1 MTHSDDRDPFEVDP
15 QDRLTPALEE
25 DDGLFKK
32 MIPVGLGLVLVA
44 LVGGGVVVFLNE
56 RRTPTQ
62 TPPLVLAPQGP
73 EKVKPDDPGGLR
85 VDHQDKLILNEV
97 PAGQVV
103 DESVERLLP
112 PPETPLPLQ
121 PRAPSLDARADAP
134 SSAPAGEEAAQM
146 PSVHKNA
153 QDESNPERQDN
164 KAQEQGELE
173 SVLQPPSV
181 VTAPSAPAPVTLD
194 EAQVPVTT
202 AEQVQPKKDPSQKE
216 SVQKKSD
223 RKTEQAKK
231 QTTAPAKEPPAPS
244 KSAKTDPV
252 VQPSSGQ
259 YVVQLASLRRESAV
273 QAEWGKLQKKL
284 PKLLG
289 SATMLMEKADIS
301 GAGVR
306 YRLQTGPFP
315 TKAAADRL
323 CQKLKVSGRDCL
335 VKKVK

>member
-44 LVGGGVVVFLNE
+44 LVGGGAVVFLNE
-56 RRTPTQ
+56 GRTPTE
-62 TPPLVLAPQGP
+62 TAPLVLAPQGP

-85 VDHQDKLILNEV
+85 VAHQDKLILNEV

-121 PRAPSLDARADAP
+121 TQEPLLDARTDAP
-134 SSAPAGEEAAQM
+134 SSAPAGEQAAQM
-146 PSVHKNA
+146 PSVHKST
-153 QDESNPERQDN
+153 QDNSNPERQDN

-181 VTAPSAPAPVTLD
+181 VVAPSAPAPVT
-194 EAQVPVTT
+194 T
-202 AEQVQPKKDPSQKE
+202 AEQVQLKKDLSQKD

-223 RKTEQAKK
+223 RETKQVKK
-231 QTTAPAKEPPAPS
+231 QTAATVEEPPAPS
-244 KSAKTDPV
+244 KPAKTDPV

-289 SATMLMEKADIS
+289 SAMMLMEKAEIS
-301 GAGVR
+301 GAGVH

>member
-25 DDGLFKK
+25 DDGLFRK

-44 LVGGGVVVFLNE
+44 LVGGGAVVFLNE
-56 RRTPTQ
+56 RRAPTQ

-73 EKVKPDDPGGLR
+73 EKIKPDDPGGLR
-85 VDHQDKLILNEV
+85 VAHQDKLILNEV

-112 PPETPLPLQ
+112 PPEMPLPLQ
-121 PRAPSLDARADAP
+121 TQEPSLDAHTDAS
-134 SSAPAGEEAAQM
+134 SSAPAGEQAAQM
-146 PSVHKNA
+146 PSVHKNTR
-153 QDESNPERQDN
+153 DESNPERQDN

-181 VTAPSAPAPVTLD
+181 VAAPSAPA
-194 EAQVPVTT
+194 PVTT
-202 AEQVQPKKDPSQKE
+202 AEQVQPKKDLSQKE
-216 SVQKKSD
+216 AVQKKSD
-223 RKTEQAKK
+223 RETKQVKK
-231 QTTAPAKEPPAPS
+231 QTTAPVEEPPAPS
-244 KSAKTDPV
+244 RPAKTDPV
-252 VQPSSGQ
+252 VQLSSGQ

-289 SATMLMEKADIS
+289 SATMLMEKAEIS

>member
-1 MTHSDDRDPFEVDP
+1 MAHSDDRDPFEVDP

-25 DDGLFKK
+25 DDGLFRK

-44 LVGGGVVVFLNE
+44 LIGGGVVVFLNE
-56 RRTPTQ
+56 RRAPPQ

-73 EKVKPDDPGGLR
+73 EKIKPDDPGGLR
-85 VDHQDKLILNEV
+85 VAHQDKLILNEV

-121 PRAPSLDARADAP
+121 PRESSLDVRADAA
-134 SSAPAGEEAAQM
+134 SSALADEEAAQM

-153 QDESNPERQDN
+153 QDESKPERQEN
-164 KAQEQGELE
+164 KAQDQGELE

-181 VTAPSAPAPVTLD
+181 VTVPSAPVTID
-194 EAQVPVTT
+194 TAQAPVTT
-202 AEQVQPKKDPSQKE
+202 AEQVQPKKDLSQKE
-216 SVQKKSD
+216 SVQKKSE
-223 RKTEQAKK
+223 RKTKQAKK
-231 QTTAPAKEPPAPS
+231 QTSAPAEEPPAPS
-244 KSAKTDPV
+244 KPAKTDPV
-252 VQPSSGQ
+252 VQQSSGQ

-289 SATMLMEKADIS
+289 SATMLMEKAEIS